1 MKKNEIYE
9 GMVNELK
16 FPNKGKVIVE
26 NEEETVMVKI
36 HCRDKKSGFVLLK
49 IRKIKKKESFLK
61 CWNFRIVRHRH
72 RLVRILNFAVDVRIR
87 PCLMRD
93 SAT

>member
-26 NEEETVMVKI
+26 NEEETVMVKNTLPGQKV
-36 HCRDKKSGFVLLK
+36 RFRLA
-49 IRKIKKKESFLK
+49 KKKESFLK

>member
-26 NEEETVMVKI
+26 NEEETVMVKNTFLVTVV
-36 HCRDKKSGFVLLK
+36 REVLEILMV
-49 IRKIKKKESFLK
+49 IKTYQ
-61 CWNFRIVRHRH
+61 
-72 RLVRILNFAVDVRIR
+72 
-87 PCLMRD
+87 M
-93 SAT
+93 

>member
-26 NEEETVMVKI
+26 NEEETVMVKNTLPGQKV
-36 HCRDKKSGFVLLK
+36 RFRLAKNKKN
-49 IRKIKKKESFLK
+49 KKEGKLLEVLELS
-61 CWNFRIVRHRH
+61 
-72 RLVRILNFAVDVRIR
+72 DSETQTP
-87 PCLMRD
+87 PCPHFEFCGGCSYQTL
-93 SAT
+93 S

>member
-9 GMVNELK
+9 GMVTELK
-16 FPNKGKVIVE
+16 FPNKGRVMVE
-26 NEEETVMVKI
+26 KEEETVMVKNTLPGQKV
-36 HCRDKKSGFVLLK
+36 RFRLAKNKKN
-49 IRKIKKKESFLK
+49 KKEGKLLEVLEL
-61 CWNFRIVRHRH
+61 RIVRHRH

-87 PCLMRD
+87 PCLMKD

>member
-26 NEEETVMVKI
+26 NEG
-36 HCRDKKSGFVLLK
+36 KKYIAGTKSPV
-49 IRKIKKKESFLK
+49 SS
-61 CWNFRIVRHRH
+61 C
-72 RLVRILNFAVDVRIR
+72 
-87 PCLMRD
+87 
-93 SAT
+93 

>member
-26 NEEETVMVKI
+26 NEEDIAGT
-36 HCRDKKSGFVLLK
+36 KSPV
-49 IRKIKKKESFLK
+49 SS
-61 CWNFRIVRHRH
+61 C
-72 RLVRILNFAVDVRIR
+72 
-87 PCLMRD
+87 
-93 SAT
+93 

>member
-26 NEEETVMVKI
+26 NEEETVMVKNTLPGQKV
-36 HCRDKKSGFVLLK
+36 RFRLAKNKKNK
-49 IRKIKKKESFLK
+49 KEWKKIKLEK
-61 CWNFRIVRHRH
+61 
-72 RLVRILNFAVDVRIR
+72 
-87 PCLMRD
+87 
-93 SAT
+93 

>member
-9 GMVNELK
+9 GMVTELK
-16 FPNKGKVIVE
+16 FPNKGKVMVE
-26 NEEETVMVKI
+26 NEEETVMVKNTLPGQKV
-36 HCRDKKSGFVLLK
+36 RFRLAKNK
-49 IRKIKKKESFLK
+49 KIKKKESFLK
-61 CWNFRIVRHRH
+61 CWNFRILRHRH

>member
-26 NEEETVMVKI
+26 NEEETVMVKNTLPGQ
-36 HCRDKKSGFVLLK
+36 KSPV
-49 IRKIKKKESFLK
+49 SS
-61 CWNFRIVRHRH
+61 C
-72 RLVRILNFAVDVRIR
+72 
-87 PCLMRD
+87 
-93 SAT
+93 